1 MMRAGFGGTG
11 VGRALTAIGA
21 GAFEIPFLAS
31 MVITVGMVARLPMV
45 AGWDG
50 LLPAWWSELHPV
62 YRTPFKAIGA
72 VTVSVMLMGILSLW
86 GAGNQEAVQV
96 TAAVGVASLCLMYL
110 LLFGV
115 VLFGFRSRL
124 DRPGLGL
131 RL

>member
-50 LLPAWWSELHPV
+50 LLPGWWSELHPRF
-62 YRTPFKAIGA
+62 RTPSKAIGV
-72 VTVSVMLMGILSLW
+72 VTVSLLLLGVLSLL
-86 GAGNQEAVQV
+86 GADNQEAAQLS
-96 TAAVGVASLCLMYL
+96 AAIGIGS
-110 LLFGV
+110 
-115 VLFGFRSRL
+115 
-124 DRPGLGL
+124 
-131 RL
+131 